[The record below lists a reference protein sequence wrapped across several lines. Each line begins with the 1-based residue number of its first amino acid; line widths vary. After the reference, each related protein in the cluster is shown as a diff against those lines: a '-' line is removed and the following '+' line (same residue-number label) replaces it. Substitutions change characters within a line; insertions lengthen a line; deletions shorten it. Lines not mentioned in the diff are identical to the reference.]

1 MFTVIASPSEAIQG
15 TSQGLDCFVASLLA
29 ITRGALPLDRHS
41 RAREA
46 RTGNDGVCVDT
57 PRHAFT
63 ISRHHASELLQK
75 HPPIKIRGRGG
86 DPQVRARRDP
96 KEGAGNAGCSWHPQP
111 VCESSVH
118 TVVTTGTPETP
129 GIPCAMVFTAYAA
142 LSRAT
147 NSSC

>member
-15 TSQGLDCFVASLLA
+15 NSQGLDCFVASLLA
-29 ITRGALPLDRHS
+29 ITRGALTLDRHS

-86 DPQVRARRDP
+86 DPQVRARGMP
-96 KEGAGNAGCSWHPQP
+96 GAR
-111 VCESSVH
+111 
-118 TVVTTGTPETP
+118 GTRS
-129 GIPCAMVFTAYAA
+129 PCAKVVCT
-142 LSRAT
+142 R
-147 NSSC
+147 